1 MQINANIVLRK
12 LLHLKTKT
20 APERIESGEKI
31 FLKFLR
37 KGLDI
42 VLQLCYDKP
51 VSKSGTARPPE
62 IQKGGDNMTVL
73 EIIGLLNLLAVVIFG
88 VIDVTKKKK

>member
-1 MQINANIVLRK
+1 MQSNANIARRK

-20 APERIESGEKI
+20 APERIGSGEKI
-31 FLKFLR
+31 FLEFLK

-42 VLQLCYDKP
+42 LVRVCYDKP

-73 EIIGLLNLLAVVIFG
+73 EILGLLNLLAVVIFG